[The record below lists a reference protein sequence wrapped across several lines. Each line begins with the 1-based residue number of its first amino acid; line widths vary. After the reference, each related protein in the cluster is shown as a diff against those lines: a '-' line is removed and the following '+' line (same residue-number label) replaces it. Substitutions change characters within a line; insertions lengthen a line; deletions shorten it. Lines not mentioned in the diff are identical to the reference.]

1 MVQLYMLFQGIQ
13 WIQRIRGFDFSGGI
27 GDLERIETWLLDEG
41 AQIDILINNAGI
53 ICYESLLEI
62 SREQIDQVF
71 STNVFDTFLLSRLIA
86 NMMIRDKRKGI
97 IINTLSFAA
106 TIPSVG
112 SGFYGAS
119 KAALVS
125 LTKTMAAEWAPYGI
139 RVNGYSPGVIETKMT
154 ESALESHRD
163 TLKNAIALHS
173 IGNASDVIGAVSF
186 LASDESK
193 YITGI
198 NLDVSGGKF
207 IVQNSE
213 MAWRNK

>member
-1 MVQLYMLFQGIQ
+1 MV
-13 WIQRIRGFDFSGGI
+13 
-27 GDLERIETWLLDEG
+27 
-41 AQIDILINNAGI
+41 
-53 ICYESLLEI
+53 
-62 SREQIDQVF
+62 
-71 STNVFDTFLLSRLIA
+71 
-86 NMMIRDKRKGI
+86 
-97 IINTLSFAA
+97 
-106 TIPSVG
+106 
-112 SGFYGAS
+112 
-119 KAALVS
+119 
-125 LTKTMAAEWAPYGI
+125 AEWAPYGI